1 MRYHLGMDLRQMKY
15 FVAVA
20 EELNF
25 GRAAAR
31 LHMAQPPLTRQIRAI
46 EEQLG
51 AALFLRTPRGVELT
65 DAGRVLLAE
74 VPNVLSL
81 ARRAEDRARL
91 AGQGL
96 VGTLDVGIF
105 GSAVLDVIPRIL
117 ARFRRDRPQVRI
129 TLHNQTKAEQIQ
141 ALRERRITVGFN
153 RLVPEEPG
161 LAVETVLRERVMV
174 GLHEGHPLCAK
185 NVVTVRDLHGEPM
198 ILYPNLPMPGL
209 AQEVMNAFSSEGV
222 RLDIAQQVEDVL
234 TCVALVA
241 SGFGSCVTTE
251 SAASLHLPGIVY
263 RPFRSAAL
271 RDLELSCLYR
281 RDDASPIL
289 ADFLGVVRSFR
300 QEDAE
305 SGGMD
310 TSEPIKRTR
319 VRA

>member
-1 MRYHLGMDLRQMKY
+1 MKY

-51 AALFLRTPRGVELT
+51 AVLFLRTSRGVELT

-74 VPNVLSL
+74 APNVLLL
-81 ARRAEDRARL
+81 ASRAEDRTRL

-96 VGTLDVGIF
+96 IGQLDVGIF

-117 ARFRRDRPQVRI
+117 ARFHRERPKVKI
-129 TLHNQTKAEQIQ
+129 SLHNQTKAEQIQ

-153 RLVPEEPG
+153 RLVPDEPG
-161 LAVETVLRERVMV
+161 LAVETVLRERMMV
-174 GLHEGHPLCAK
+174 GLHESHPLCAK
-185 NVVTVRDLHGEPM
+185 EEVRVQDLHGEPM
-198 ILYPNLPMPGL
+198 ILYPNLPIPGL
-209 AQEVMNAFSSEGV
+209 AQEVMDAFRSEGV
-222 RLDIAQQVEDVL
+222 RLEIAQQVEDVL

-251 SAASLHLPGIVY
+251 SAARLHLPGIVY
-263 RPFRSAAL
+263 RPFRSNAL

-281 RDDASPIL
+281 ADDVSPIL
-289 ADFLGVVRSFR
+289 ADFLAMVRSFR
-300 QEDAE
+300 
-305 SGGMD
+305 S
-310 TSEPIKRTR
+310 
-319 VRA
+319 